1 MATLPELLNEDV
13 QEIETALKDFL
24 TKSEATLALIT
35 AEGGFLVVQQ
45 GDVARFDLAT
55 LGALSANAFSAA
67 QAIAGILEEPGFA
80 HIYQQG
86 ERFSLLVSAIDEH
99 NSMVVLFP
107 ARMSVGA
114 VKYYVAP
121 TLTLIATQLRK
132 AQQRPSNRGL
142 DLAMM
147 NLADSIDLFKRKDRQ
162 A

>member
-1 MATLPELLNEDV
+1 MATLPELLDEDV

-35 AEGGFLVVQQ
+35 AEGGFLIVQQ
-45 GDVARFDLAT
+45 GDIARFDSVT
-55 LGALSANAFSAA
+55 LGALSANAFNAA
-67 QAIAGILEEPGFA
+67 QAIAGILDERSFT

-86 ERFSLLVSAIDEH
+86 DHFSMLVSGIDEH
-99 NSMVVLFP
+99 NTLVVLFP
-107 ARMSVGA
+107 ARVSVGA

-121 TLTLIATQLRK
+121 TINLIATQLRK

-147 NLADSIDLFKRKDRQ
+147 NLADSADLFKRKDR
-162 A
+162 

>member
-1 MATLPELLNEDV
+1 MATLPELLDEDV

-45 GDVARFDLAT
+45 GDVARFDSVT
-55 LGALSANAFSAA
+55 LGALAANAFNAA
-67 QAIAGILEEPGFA
+67 QAIAGVLAEPGFS

-86 ERFSLLVSAIDEH
+86 EHFSLLVSGIDEH
-99 NSMVVLFP
+99 NTMVVLFP
-107 ARMSVGA
+107 ARVSVGA

-121 TLTLIATQLRK
+121 TINIIAAQLRK

-147 NLADSIDLFKRKDRQ
+147 NLADSADLFKQRDR
-162 A
+162 